1 MVNIFW
7 PFDFTDKRSL
17 CWHGWI
23 VEIFN
28 VLVKNKIRTRLLP
41 PSPLPNIVRIAMHID
56 IYGRSLKL
64 KINKKIIHCKY
75 KSNQILIL
83 LFKVSVSNEKR

>member
-7 PFDFTDKRSL
+7 PFDFTDKSSL

-28 VLVKNKIRTRLLP
+28 VLVKNKIRT
-41 PSPLPNIVRIAMHID
+41 SLPNIVRIAMHID
-56 IYGRSLKL
+56 IYGRSLSL
-64 KINKKIIHCKY
+64 RGFFVTRDHV
-75 KSNQILIL
+75 L
-83 LFKVSVSNEKR
+83 LVYTR